1 MFVCEGGRSSNW
13 LKLKCGRG
21 NKKLFFSKFKKIKA
35 IHVILKLPP
44 IPVIFDSKI
53 GEIYI

>member
-1 MFVCEGGRSSNW
+1 M
-13 LKLKCGRG
+13 KLVEVKMWEREQ
-21 NKKLFFSKFKKIKA
+21 KIFFSKFKKIKA